1 MSDSDSSNCPGL
13 NGKPT
18 SSRKPSK
25 TSDAVSNEDLM
36 SMLVSMKSDAAETN
50 KKVDDYPKQ
59 NEAKVAKLEKQS
71 TSSTSKLNNLSK
83 SVKDL

>member
-1 MSDSDSSNCPGL
+1 MVSPLLQENHQ
-13 NGKPT
+13 KHRMQFRT
-18 SSRKPSK
+18 K
-25 TSDAVSNEDLM
+25 T
-36 SMLVSMKSDAAETN
+36 SMKSDAAETN
-50 KKVDDYPKQ
+50 KKVDDYSKQ